1 MTPTTPELR
10 ATRRVYAATRYAKC
24 KADPDIGI
32 RYDAGSVRS
41 RLRALAK
48 RIGRHTE
55 VVDAMWPGDAQ
66 LLAEL
71 LPQLNNDLNVLVA
84 LLHPSRRSAR

>member
-48 RIGRHTE
+48 RIARSPE
-55 VVDAMWPGDAQ
+55 VVAAMWPGDAEV
-66 LLAEL
+66 LAEM
-71 LPQLNNDLNVLVA
+71 LPEISNSLDVLIA